1 MTREEVKKAAT
12 HIIYS
17 KTSGYGIIVHWEL
30 AEEIAEAILNLGL
43 CHDCEGSGK
52 EFEDRGESYEVI
64 GCHSCKGTGG
74 EKMLKTQ
81 EDCDKCHEI
90 RSVKV

>member
-1 MTREEVKKAAT
+1 MNREE
-12 HIIYS
+12 IIRM
-17 KTSGYGIIVHWEL
+17 I
-30 AEEIAEAILNLGL
+30 AEAIENWDAVRHPDGSWQDAKRALAEAILNLGI
-43 CHDCEGSGK
+43 CKECGGEAKYVDTAKEG
-52 EFEDRGESYEVI
+52 E
-64 GCHSCKGTGG
+64 CSCKGTGG